1 MDCFRT
7 LLPYLTLQVFISY
20 RKLEEIK
27 TISLLACS
35 IRCHERS
42 GVIYYI
48 STSPIQI
55 SSRLLNDI
63 LALQSFLR
71 QNEQVLPIMNLSR
84 QTLMIS
90 PFSIFFTLQR
100 SHPSP
105 VIVVVVVVVV
115 VVSLD
120 QIVELQRPIPCQLEK
135 VYALVM
141 ITTLFS
147 PTKTYFTSKSN
158 SANWSSRLLQRAA
171 SSLFNRS

>member
-105 VIVVVVVVVV
+105 VIVVVV
-115 VVSLD
+115 SLD